1 MCDRVDGKAE
11 GRKTPIGYLPNSSDL
26 DLRGLNVAPENIN
39 ELLRVDAEAWKLE
52 IPKMEKFFAQFG
64 EKLPPRLSN
73 QFAELRK
80 RLG

>member
-1 MCDRVDGKAE
+1 
-11 GRKTPIGYLPNSSDL
+11 
-26 DLRGLNVAPENIN
+26 VAPENIN